1 MISDLSESE
10 LTFHTIFSQYLI
22 HLKMKTFR
30 LSRFLILIT
39 YATHLI
45 AEEEEDVN
53 RIYLNHI
60 KANMN
65 FSVDPCEDF
74 YEYACGNWHRNY
86 NSSYYYDAAGYME
99 YKVNK
104 QLQEILNKAKN
115 DDIIYNIANNAFEA
129 CTNLNTMSVNP
140 MLQLVQEDLQFIW
153 PIFTQSAT
161 WCNDNEFDWLKT
173 MAILRTYGL
182 NGVFLTTHIN
192 VLFNDGSQ
200 RVLELQ
206 QHQLTMELLFYDVE
220 EIFLNFG
227 FNISQSQRIAKNVSD
242 FQEELKNI
250 SFLEYVPENFTA
262 NITYQSNFR
271 IMTIQELQEF
281 APHIQWHKYFEII
294 LNRIENINELQVQ
307 CFAFNPDYYENL
319 KLLLDKTSKDTIVH
333 YIMLRFIYH
342 LHENLPLKR
351 PQDCL
356 RYLRST
362 IPLIM
367 NVLYEEYIYESQ
379 RLETEQILK
388 EMFEKLKIN
397 FEKMLQE
404 NSLQLNESEM
414 KYILEE
420 LSGMTLRLGNVPL
433 NRSKEYLQRYYRD
446 LYRTEINKTDF
457 AGNHLK
463 FLKFRHTKGFIKLD
477 HFFLAGFYDYDPES
491 IVSSSPVKL
500 FDNIVLVPHGY
511 LQMPFFHHKL
521 TKHLQYSLLGFIL
534 AHEIIHAY
542 DLYHIV
548 YDHKSN
554 YNHMGSQVTQHFLP
568 YMNCKYGTKSWDNVT
583 VSNDLLSE
591 NMADIS
597 GLRLAY
603 QTYIEAIENEIFST
617 YSLNLTNEQLFF
629 VNSVQFL
636 CANMY
641 EISALNLTI
650 PERSHDMHDIRVREN
665 WKHLENFAKSFHCKP
680 ESSMHP
686 LQKCRLW

>member
-1 MISDLSESE
+1 MRHQNVSANVGYSLRRHK
-10 LTFHTIFSQYLI
+10 LQTHSQRN
-22 HLKMKTFR
+22 MKTFR
-30 LSRFLILIT
+30 LSRFLILLT

-99 YKVNK
+99 HTVNK

-115 DDIIYNIANNAFEA
+115 GDIIYNIANNAYEA
-129 CTNLNTMSVNP
+129 CTNLDTISVNP

-192 VLFNDGSQ
+192 VLFTDGSQ

-206 QHQLTMELLFYDVE
+206 QHQLTMELLYYDVE

-227 FNISQSQRIAKNVSD
+227 VNISQSQRIAKNVID

-271 IMTIQELQEF
+271 IMTIQELQES

-319 KLLLDKTSKDTIVH
+319 KLLLVKTSTDTIVH

-379 RLETEQILK
+379 RVETEQILK

-420 LSGMTLRLGNVPL
+420 LSGMALRLGNVPL

-477 HFFLAGFYDYDPES
+477 HFSLAGFYDYDPES

-548 YDHKSN
+548 YDHKGN

-568 YMNCKYGTKSWDNVT
+568 YMDCKYGTKSWDNVT

-603 QTYIEAIENEIFST
+603 QTYVEAIENEIFST

-636 CANMY
+636 CANMH

-650 PERSHDMHDIRVREN
+650 PERSHDMHDIRF
-665 WKHLENFAKSFHCKP
+665 LCKI
-680 ESSMHP
+680 EKYSDVVMS
-686 LQKCRLW
+686 LVTI